1 MERKSKKTQQP
12 EASSAPEPS
21 HPLFRCGTVSI
32 VGRPNVGKST
42 LLNHIVGEKVAIVSE
57 VPQTTRN
64 QVRGIYTEER
74 GQIIFI
80 DTPGFHKNKDKLDQF
95 MNKTA
100 LGTTLDT
107 DCIIHLVDCGDP
119 VGPEEE
125 AVVRKLASLT
135 VPVVL
140 GLNKVDITDKF
151 IPEYISLW
159 EKVTGKPVTQLER
172 FVILP
177 LSGKTG
183 MNTQKLLDV
192 LFEFLL
198 PGPALY
204 PEDVVCDIPQRMA
217 VADIIREKFFQIMRQ
232 EVPHSL
238 AVLIEDMQPKRHKV
252 VHIRALV
259 LVERDSQKNI
269 VIGKNGQVLKE
280 VGTLARQELEDLMD
294 VKVFL
299 ELFVKSK
306 RNWRQDNSLL
316 VEMGYYE
323 SR

>member
-1 MERKSKKTQQP
+1 MP
-12 EASSAPEPS
+12 
-21 HPLFRCGTVSI
+21 PLSRCGTVSI

-42 LLNHIVGEKVAIVSE
+42 LLNHIVGEKVAIVSN

-64 QVRGIYTEER
+64 QVRGIYTEAR
-74 GQIIFI
+74 GQIVFI
-80 DTPGFHKNKDKLDQF
+80 DTPGIHKNRDKLDHF
-95 MNKTA
+95 MNKAA
-100 LGTTLDT
+100 LGTPLET
-107 DCIIHLVDCGDP
+107 DCVIHLVDCGDP

-125 AVVRKLASLT
+125 TVIQKLALLK

-140 GLNKVDITDKF
+140 GLNKVDVTDKF

-159 EKVTGKPVTQLER
+159 EKVKGIPVTQMDR
-172 FVILP
+172 FVIMP

-183 MNTQKLLDV
+183 MNIPKLLDT
-192 LFEFLL
+192 LFDFLP

-204 PEDVVCDIPQRMA
+204 PEDVVCDVPQRMA
-217 VADIIREKFFQIMRQ
+217 IADIIREKFFQIMRQ

-238 AVLIEDMQPKRHKV
+238 AVLIEDMEPKRHKV
-252 VHIRALV
+252 MHIRAQI

-269 VIGKNGQVLKE
+269 VIGKNGKILKE

-294 VKVFL
+294 GKVFL

-306 RNWRQDNSLL
+306 RNWREDSSLL
-316 VEMGYYE
+316 VEMGYCE
-323 SR
+323 SF

>member
-1 MERKSKKTQQP
+1 LP
-12 EASSAPEPS
+12 
-21 HPLFRCGTVSI
+21 PLSRCGTVSI

-42 LLNHIVGEKVAIVSE
+42 LLNHIVGEKVAIVSN

-64 QVRGIYTEER
+64 QVRGIYTEAR

-80 DTPGFHKNKDKLDQF
+80 DTPGIHKNRDKLDQF
-95 MNKTA
+95 MNKAA
-100 LGTTLDT
+100 LGTPLET
-107 DCIIHLVDCGDP
+107 DGVIHLVDCGDP

-125 AVVRKLASLT
+125 TIVQKLALRK

-140 GLNKVDITDKF
+140 GLNKVDVTDKF

-159 EKVTGKPVTQLER
+159 EKVTGTPVTQMDR

-183 MNTQKLLDV
+183 MNTPKLLDTLFDV
-192 LFEFLL
+192 LP

-204 PEDVVCDIPQRMA
+204 PEDVVCDVPQRMA

-238 AVLIEDMQPKRHKV
+238 AVLIEDMEPKRHKV
-252 VHIRALV
+252 MHIRAQI

-269 VIGKNGQVLKE
+269 VIGKNGKILKE

-294 VKVFL
+294 GKVFL

-306 RNWRQDNSLL
+306 RNWREDSSLL
-316 VEMGYYE
+316 VEMGYCE
-323 SR
+323 NF

>member
-1 MERKSKKTQQP
+1 MP
-12 EASSAPEPS
+12 
-21 HPLFRCGTVSI
+21 PLSRCGTVSI

-42 LLNHIVGEKVAIVSE
+42 LLNHIVGEKVAIVSN

-64 QVRGIYTEER
+64 QVRGIYTEAR

-80 DTPGFHKNKDKLDQF
+80 DTPGIHKNRDKLDQF
-95 MNKTA
+95 MNKAA
-100 LGTTLDT
+100 LGTPLET
-107 DCIIHLVDCGDP
+107 DGVIHLVDCGDP

-125 AVVRKLASLT
+125 TIVQKLALRK

-140 GLNKVDITDKF
+140 GLNKVDVTDKF

-159 EKVTGKPVTQLER
+159 EKVTGTPVTQMDR

-183 MNTQKLLDV
+183 MNTPKLLDTLFDV
-192 LFEFLL
+192 LP

-204 PEDVVCDIPQRMA
+204 PEDVVCDVPQRMA

-238 AVLIEDMQPKRHKV
+238 AVLIEDMEPKRHKV
-252 VHIRALV
+252 MHIRAQI

-269 VIGKNGQVLKE
+269 VIGKNGKILKE

-294 VKVFL
+294 GKVFL

-306 RNWRQDNSLL
+306 RNWREDSSLL
-316 VEMGYYE
+316 VEMGYCE
-323 SR
+323 NF

>member
-1 MERKSKKTQQP
+1 M
-12 EASSAPEPS
+12 
-21 HPLFRCGTVSI
+21 
-32 VGRPNVGKST
+32 
-42 LLNHIVGEKVAIVSE
+42 LNHIVGEKVAIVSN

-64 QVRGIYTEER
+64 QVRGIYTEAR

-80 DTPGFHKNKDKLDQF
+80 DTPGIHKNRDKLDQF
-95 MNKTA
+95 MNKAA
-100 LGTTLDT
+100 LGTPLET
-107 DCIIHLVDCGDP
+107 DGVIHLVDCGDP

-125 AVVRKLASLT
+125 TIVQKLALRK

-140 GLNKVDITDKF
+140 GLNKVDVTDKF

-159 EKVTGKPVTQLER
+159 EKVTGTPVTQMDR

-183 MNTQKLLDV
+183 MNTPKLLDTLFDV
-192 LFEFLL
+192 LP

-204 PEDVVCDIPQRMA
+204 PEDVVCDVPQRMA

-238 AVLIEDMQPKRHKV
+238 AVLIEDMEPKRHKV
-252 VHIRALV
+252 MHIRAQI

-269 VIGKNGQVLKE
+269 VIGKNGKILKE

-294 VKVFL
+294 GKVFL

-306 RNWRQDNSLL
+306 RNWREDSSLL
-316 VEMGYYE
+316 VEMGYCE
-323 SR
+323 NF

>member
-1 MERKSKKTQQP
+1 M
-12 EASSAPEPS
+12 
-21 HPLFRCGTVSI
+21 
-32 VGRPNVGKST
+32 GKST
-42 LLNHIVGEKVAIVSE
+42 LLNRIVGEKVAIVSH

-64 QVRGIYTEER
+64 QVRGIYSEDR

-80 DTPGFHKNKDKLDQF
+80 DTPGFHRNKDKLDQF
-95 MNKTA
+95 MNKA
-100 LGTTLDT
+100 AMGTTVDT

-125 AVVRKLASLT
+125 TIVQKLAPLP

-151 IPEYISLW
+151 IPEYIALW
-159 EKVTGKPVTQLER
+159 EKVKEQPVTQLER
-172 FVILP
+172 FAILP

-183 MNTQKLLDV
+183 MNTHKLLDI
-192 LFEFLL
+192 LFETLP

-217 VADIIREKFFQIMRQ
+217 VADIIREKFFQIMRH

-238 AVLIEDMQPKRHKV
+238 AVLIEEMQPKRRNV

-259 LVERDSQKNI
+259 LVERESQKNI
-269 VIGKNGQVLKE
+269 VVGKNGQVLKE

-294 VKVFL
+294 CKIFM

-323 SR
+323 NF

>member
-1 MERKSKKTQQP
+1 MARKLKKTQPP
-12 EASSAPEPS
+12 EAPVALEPS
-21 HPLFRCGTVSI
+21 QPLSRCGTVSI

-42 LLNHIVGEKVAIVSE
+42 LLNHVVGEKVSIVSQ

-64 QVRGIYTEER
+64 QIRGIYTEER
-74 GQIIFI
+74 GQIVFI
-80 DTPGFHKNKDKLDQF
+80 DTPGIHKNKDKLDQF
-95 MNKTA
+95 MNKAATIE
-100 LGTTLDT
+100 T
-107 DCIIHLVDCGDP
+107 DCVIHLVDCGDP

-125 AVVRKLASLT
+125 TVVRKLASLT

-159 EKVTGKPVTQLER
+159 EKVTEKPVTQLER

-183 MNTQKLLDV
+183 MNTEKLLDA
-192 LFEFLL
+192 LFELL
-198 PGPALY
+198 PPGPALY
-204 PEDVVCDIPQRMA
+204 PADVVCDIPQRMA
-217 VADIIREKFFQIMRQ
+217 VADMIREKFFQIMRQ
-232 EVPHSL
+232 EVPHAL
-238 AVLIEDMQPKRHKV
+238 AVLIEDMQPKRNKV

-259 LVERDSQKNI
+259 LVERESQKNI
-269 VIGKNGQVLKE
+269 VIGKNGNILKE

-294 VKVFL
+294 GKVFL

-306 RNWRQDNSLL
+306 RNWRQDYSLL

-323 SR
+323 NF

>member
-1 MERKSKKTQQP
+1 MGRKAKKEESP
-12 EASSAPEPS
+12 AGSPG
-21 HPLFRCGTVSI
+21 PLPPLSRCGTVSI

-42 LLNHIVGEKVAIVSE
+42 LLNHIVGEKVAIVSN

-64 QVRGIYTEER
+64 QVRGIYTEAR

-80 DTPGFHKNKDKLDQF
+80 DTPGIHKNRDKLDQF
-95 MNKTA
+95 MNKAA
-100 LGTTLDT
+100 LGTPLET
-107 DCIIHLVDCGDP
+107 DGVIHLVDCGDP

-125 AVVRKLASLT
+125 TIVQKLALRK

-140 GLNKVDITDKF
+140 GLNKVDVTDKF

-159 EKVTGKPVTQLER
+159 EKVTGTPVTQMDR

-183 MNTQKLLDV
+183 MNTPKLLDTLFDV
-192 LFEFLL
+192 LP

-204 PEDVVCDIPQRMA
+204 PEDVVCDVPQRMA

-238 AVLIEDMQPKRHKV
+238 AVLIEDMEPKRHKV
-252 VHIRALV
+252 MHIRAQI

-269 VIGKNGQVLKE
+269 VIGKNGKILKE

-294 VKVFL
+294 GKVFL

-306 RNWRQDNSLL
+306 RNWREDSSLL
-316 VEMGYYE
+316 VEMGYCE
-323 SR
+323 NF